1 MNTQV
6 LTEQEEY
13 LYRIRHSTAH
23 IMAYAVQQLFD
34 DGEKAVRLAI
44 GPPIDNEFYYD
55 MEVPRP
61 ITPDDFPEIEK
72 HMKALIKTNEPF
84 IQEDWAFD
92 QAREWFGER
101 DQKFKLE
108 LIDGLSNQDTDSA
121 GEGISD
127 DGVSVYHS
135 GNFTD
140 LCKGPHVEK
149 TRECRHFRL
158 LRVSGAYWRADQN
171 REQLQRIYGTAWSTK
186 DELRNYL
193 RMLEEAEKRDHRRL
207 GKQLDLFQTHPESAG
222 AIFWLPKGT
231 IIYNKLAEKARKL
244 YQNEGYHEVRTPL
257 IYDKSLWETSG
268 HWEHFRDDMFTFSNE
283 VGDPSSGL
291 KPMNCP
297 AHMLIFKSKRHS
309 YRDLPYRLYDQG
321 VLHRNEVTGALSGLT
336 RVRQFCQDDAHNF
349 VMSQQIEEEHNR
361 IIGLIRR
368 IYKTFDLPFRSVL
381 STRNPDHFMGDTA
394 VWTEAESALE
404 NVLKNNDLDFE
415 INPADAA
422 FYGPKLDF
430 YVKDSLNRE
439 FQCAT
444 VQLDFQLP
452 ERFDLTYASASGNM
466 ERPVVIHRALYGSFE
481 RFIGIIIEHYAGA
494 FPTWLAPVQCVIMTI
509 SERFVAYAEEVHNLL
524 KSQQI
529 RVELDNR
536 DDKIGAKIRDA
547 RLQQIP
553 YMFIIGERE
562 VENRTVSVRVREEG
576 DIGAVDLNVAV
587 ERICAEADV
596 DF

>member
-1 MNTQV
+1 MNTRA

-34 DGEKAVRLAI
+34 DGEKVVRLAI

-72 HMKALIKTNEPF
+72 HMKALVKANEPF
-84 IQEDWAFD
+84 LQEDWTFD
-92 QAREWFGER
+92 QAHEWFSER
-101 DQKFKLE
+101 NQKFKLE
-108 LIDGLSNQDTDSA
+108 LIDGLLNRDIDSLS
-121 GEGISD
+121 EGISD
-127 DGVSVYHS
+127 DGVSVYRS
-135 GNFTD
+135 GDFTD

-149 TRECRHFRL
+149 TRECRHFKL

-186 DELRNYL
+186 GELRDYL
-193 RMLEEAEKRDHRRL
+193 RMLKEAEKRDHRRL

-222 AIFWLPKGT
+222 AVFWLPKGT

-268 HWEHFRDDMFTFSNE
+268 HWEHFRDDMFTFPNE
-283 VGDPSSGL
+283 QGDPASGL

-297 AHMLIFKSKRHS
+297 AHMLIFKSKRRS
-309 YRDLPYRLYDQG
+309 YRDLPYRLHDQG

-349 VMSQQIEEEHNR
+349 VMPEQIEEEHNR

-381 STRNPDHFMGDTA
+381 STRNPDHFMGDTT
-394 VWTEAESALE
+394 VWDEAECALE
-404 NVLKNNDLDFE
+404 SVLENNDLDFE

-452 ERFDLTYASASGNM
+452 ERFDLTYAAASGNM

-494 FPTWLAPVQCVIMTI
+494 FPTWLAPVQCVVMTI
-509 SERFVAYAEEVHNLL
+509 SERFVSYAKEVRNLL
-524 KSQQI
+524 EAQQI
-529 RVELDNR
+529 RVVLDDR
-536 DDKIGAKIRDA
+536 DDKIGAKIREA
-547 RLQQIP
+547 RLELVP

-576 DIGAVDLNVAV
+576 DIGAMDLSVAV
-587 ERICAEADV
+587 ERILAEV
-596 DF
+596 DIDF